1 MHQGA
6 LAVGSALA
14 PLLVATLSVEGA
26 VIAAGLLLPGVVA
39 LIGAKIR
46 TLDRAAQ
53 VPQRELELI
62 RSLDLFA
69 PLPASH
75 LEDVTGRLVPVSVS
89 PGEVV
94 IKEGD
99 VGDRFYVV
107 EDGEV
112 AVSQNGRPVATLGP
126 GKYFGEIALLHDVPR
141 VATVTAV
148 TPTTLLALDRVEF
161 LEAVTGDPLSRETAE
176 ATVRERLDEDEQ
188 S

>member
-1 MHQGA
+1 
-6 LAVGSALA
+6 
-14 PLLVATLSVEGA
+14 
-26 VIAAGLLLPGVVA
+26 
-39 LIGAKIR
+39 LIGARIR
-46 TLDRAAQ
+46 TVDRAAQ
-53 VPQRELELI
+53 VQQRERELI

-69 PLPASH
+69 PLSASH
-75 LEDVTGRLVPVSVS
+75 LEDVAGRFVPVSVS

-99 VGDRFYVV
+99 VGDRFYVM

-126 GKYFGEIALLHDVPR
+126 GEYFGEIALLHDVLR

-148 TPTTLLALDRVEF
+148 SPTTLLALDRVEF
-161 LEAVTGDPLSRETAE
+161 LEAVTGDPVSREAAE
-176 ATVRERLDEDEQ
+176 ATVRERLDENEQ